1 MFRRFPALKDRVNQS
16 VVNFFRRGL
25 DPTNKLVTQLVAAE
39 SCYINTANS
48 DFIGGH
54 GAMQKAQ
61 EKLGLS
67 SQSQQQPASGGGGG
81 GKPSVPDR
89 PGKPTTAP
97 MNLASEE
104 STGIFG
110 GFFTKKPVRRPGILE
125 APPQVLKASGA
136 ISEREF
142 MEMEVIKALLQSYYD
157 LVKRTIV
164 DMVPKSIMLNLVSY
178 SREEIQRG
186 LLTELYK
193 EDLLNELL
201 KESDD
206 VISRRKECKKMILA
220 LQKADE
226 IVSGV

>member
-39 SCYINTANS
+39 SCYINTANA

-67 SQSQQQPASGGGGG
+67 SHPQQPTT
-81 GKPSVPDR
+81 GKPSIPDR
-89 PGKPTTAP
+89 PGKPGNAP
-97 MNLASEE
+97 LTPASDE

-164 DMVPKSIMLNLVSY
+164 DMVPKSIMLNLVFY

>member
-25 DPTNKLVTQLVAAE
+25 EPTNKLVTQLVAAE
-39 SCYINTANS
+39 ACYINTANA

-61 EKLGLS
+61 EKLGIS
-67 SQSQQQPASGGGGG
+67 NQPQQSTTSG

-89 PGKPTTAP
+89 PGKPTNAP
-97 MNLASEE
+97 LTPASEE
-104 STGIFG
+104 SSGIFG
-110 GFFTKKPVRRPGILE
+110 GFFTKKPTRRPGILE
-125 APPQVLKASGA
+125 PPPQVLKASGA

-157 LVKRTIV
+157 IVKRTIV

-206 VISRRKECKKMILA
+206 IISRRRECKKMILA